1 MCDFSMDAIEAWHVV
16 DHRIGGVW
24 RMALEQA
31 LSFMHTVGLRELQG
45 DAGRLL
51 VNRLMTEA

>member
-1 MCDFSMDAIEAWHVV
+1 MDAIEAWHVV
-16 DHRIGGVW
+16 EHRIGGVW